1 MSSAPAGST
10 AASVE
15 ETVTTYETDRRPQA
29 FTRRPLGWRPW
40 LVPLR
45 EDELEQRHW
54 DGLVEPSRASFGYF
68 ALLARDPEVLGA
80 RTRADLDIFGNDD
93 GGLPRAER
101 ELVAAAAS
109 RRNGCIFCAS
119 VHARQAVQLDAGLAD
134 LVDDLLA
141 HGVGAETASEWD
153 DERREAVVAAA
164 AALAETP
171 VAFDHGHVARLRA
184 SGLDD
189 AAIADLV
196 SAAAFFSWANRLML
210 SLGEPDVP
218 ARGRA

>member
-1 MSSAPAGST
+1 MSSA
-10 AASVE
+10 VE
-15 ETVTTYETDRRPQA
+15 SAERVTTYETDRRPQA

-40 LVPLR
+40 LTPLR
-45 EDELEQRHW
+45 EDDLEQRHW

-80 RTRADLDIFGNDD
+80 RTRADLDIFTNDD

-101 ELVAAAAS
+101 ELVAAAVS

-119 VHARQAVQLDAGLAD
+119 VHARLAVQFDAGLTE

-141 HGVGAETASEWD
+141 NGVGTTGWQ

-164 AALAETP
+164 VALAETP
-171 VAFDHGHVARLRA
+171 VAFDAGHVARLRA
-184 SGLDD
+184 AGLDD
-189 AAIADLV
+189 AAVADLV

-218 ARGRA
+218 ARARA